1 MTNIYLVRH
10 CEALG
15 NVKRIFQG
23 TTDLDISEL
32 GAKQLEFLKQRFND
46 IALDRV
52 YSSPLIRTQKT
63 AKAIIGEKNL
73 NLELCDDV
81 IELNGGIVEGKPF
94 IEAFNSIV
102 GLADTWNN
110 HPEDFAPENG
120 EKMRDAYLR
129 IWNAVCK
136 IAKENTGKT
145 VAVATHGGVLRCL
158 SCRLMFGD
166 ITKLKDT
173 PWSENTAVTLL
184 KFDGQLNCKSEYYN
198 DISHLPEEYVNRK
211 SRIVSKIDGD
221 NK

>member
-1 MTNIYLVRH
+1 MTKIYLIRH
-10 CEALG
+10 CEAMG
-15 NVKRIFQG
+15 NVMRIFQG

-32 GAKQLEFLKQRFND
+32 GAKQLEFLEQRFKN
-46 IALDRV
+46 IKLDRV
-52 YSSPLIRTQKT
+52 FSSPLIRTQKT

-73 NLELCDDV
+73 DIELLCDV

-94 IEAFNSIV
+94 IEAFNSID
-102 GLADTWNN
+102 GLADTWNC
-110 HPEDFAPENG
+110 HPEDFAPEGG
-120 EKMRDAYLR
+120 EKMRDAYMR
-129 IWNAVCK
+129 IWKAVCN
-136 IAKENTGKT
+136 IAKDNRGST

-158 SCRLMFGD
+158 NCRLLYND

-184 KFDGQLNCKSEYYN
+184 NFDEQLNCKAEYLN
-198 DISHLPEEYVNRK
+198 DVSHLPEEYVNRK